1 MALEDQRD
9 ELRRDFSSED
19 RTALLRVSEDLRKIE
34 QEMREQGISTEQALI
49 DANKILLSPP
59 PFAVSLIGR
68 DRELAAYQKTLQ
80 QNQGLVLVG
89 RAGIGKSV
97 LGAALARRLASDDE
111 HIFWLR
117 FVSGLN
123 TDVESVL
130 WSLAVFLAQLGYDE
144 PWRVFTIEQ
153 TRMDQSD
160 RLSASVKM
168 GLISAGLQEHATVLC
183 FDDCHHLQDKELAA
197 SQEMSPILALLSDL
211 VKQAKDYRVILM
223 TRKQLPG
230 MGEIPQEIVMGLS
243 AQDSG
248 NLVSNL
254 APVWSP
260 EFNPMLHQYLKGN
273 PQLLTMFA
281 AILAHA
287 PAAHDSIAKT
297 LETLEDSRVGDYLN
311 TELWA
316 QLSESERLVL
326 QVVSV
331 FQQDAPE
338 AALESILEERRV
350 TGIQSLLRG
359 MRRTGVV
366 IYSRSEQEGGQ
377 SRYSLHETLKK
388 FCYNLLDLKPQQKLH
403 KLIGSYLV
411 QTDPLEAVYH
421 FFKASKHN
429 RGLKTLIAHK
439 RTLLESGQISA
450 ALHMIETLNQKMF
463 DEHLNRWVAVC
474 ELRGEW
480 LQVIGEYEKAV
491 TDLEKALHLATT
503 LKLDIVHRARLNR
516 MMGVAL
522 HYQARFEEAQT
533 RLKRAGSLLKEQ
545 TDQQETGIIYYW
557 IARINFM
564 MGEYPVAKEMAL
576 RSLADLEQ
584 AWQNLERGEITR
596 KEIVENRSWQIRVYN
611 TLGATSSQLGDHE
624 SGKEYFDQAKQIITN
639 NDLDNTPEAVQ
650 IYISLGHLEFIK
662 GEYDECITLREK
674 ALQIAT
680 RLGLTRF
687 IIQSSYALGVV
698 WMQLTKWDQAKYY
711 LTEALKDAKRTGDI
725 PYRFLSLMAIGN
737 VFHKTGDWEMAIK
750 FFLDGLQFA
759 QNKHLRF
766 EQIEALSHLG
776 QAFRDMPGEEN
787 WKKGLDYL
795 EQAWELAHIPDELEE
810 KDVITYFDVE
820 ILASRAEIKARLG
833 LDGALV
839 DAQGAHTEAA
849 NTQDNYLISNAHT
862 AWGIVCTLSGS
873 DNWHKQEAEKHF
885 KKAIQAIE
893 EIDDRYESGRVE
905 LRFGEM
911 YVYSEDYDQAREH
924 LDKAIEIFEG
934 IDSIRFLEM
943 ARQAKNDLPPQP

>member
-366 IYSRSEQEGGQ
+366 VYSRPEREGEQ
-377 SRYSLHETLKK
+377 SRYSLHETLKR
-388 FCYNLLDLKPQQKLH
+388 FCYNSLNIKLRRELH
-403 KLIGSYLV
+403 ESLGAYFV

-421 FFKASKHN
+421 FFEASKYN
-429 RGLKTLIAHK
+429 CGLKTLLTHK
-439 RTLLESGQISA
+439 RTLLESGQVSA
-450 ALHMIETLNQKMF
+450 ALRMIEKLYQRMF
-463 DEHLNRWVAVC
+463 VEQPEQWITAC

-480 LQVIGEYEKAV
+480 QQVVGEYKAARHSFAQALRLVEKLNLNDLQVGLYRWLGVVSYHQGEFQDSLFYLSRADELLETVSVPKETGIVRYWLARVNFLIGKLDTAKVQAQRSLDALKADRDKAWQV
-491 TDLEKALHLATT
+491 LAHSTLATIHFTSGDDESGMDNLGNARQLLETSGLDKTPEAATIDNNLGTVYLQQGQLEKAIQHF
-503 LKLDIVHRARLNR
+503 
-516 MMGVAL
+516 
-522 HYQARFEEAQT
+522 Q
-533 RLKRAGSLLKEQ
+533 
-545 TDQQETGIIYYW
+545 
-557 IARINFM
+557 
-564 MGEYPVAKEMAL
+564 
-576 RSLADLEQ
+576 RSL
-584 AWQNLERGEITR
+584 
-596 KEIVENRSWQIRVYN
+596 K
-611 TLGATSSQLGDHE
+611 
-624 SGKEYFDQAKQIITN
+624 
-639 NDLDNTPEAVQ
+639 
-650 IYISLGHLEFIK
+650 
-662 GEYDECITLREK
+662 
-674 ALQIAT
+674 IAE
-680 RLGLTRF
+680 RLGLIA
-687 IIQSSYALGVV
+687 IIVESSYNLGTAYLQMGRWDKANRYLVQALEKARRTRDQFSECLIQTSLGLLSHRQGDLDTAFQLYNEAYHLAQTFNYFFPRLLLLARLSELSADQDHYESAYDYADEGLLLAGDYSTPVYQVLLLIAMTQSLVGLRRADEASDYATKAVATAEDVLRNAPLLGLAKIAAGSACVLDAQWEQAEDYFNQAIDLLVDTDFYNLGRAEFALG
-698 WMQLTKWDQAKYY
+698 QL
-711 LTEALKDAKRTGDI
+711 
-725 PYRFLSLMAIGN
+725 
-737 VFHKTGDWEMAIK
+737 
-750 FFLDGLQFA
+750 
-759 QNKHLRF
+759 
-766 EQIEALSHLG
+766 
-776 QAFRDMPGEEN
+776 
-787 WKKGLDYL
+787 
-795 EQAWELAHIPDELEE
+795 
-810 KDVITYFDVE
+810 
-820 ILASRAEIKARLG
+820 
-833 LDGALV
+833 
-839 DAQGAHTEAA
+839 
-849 NTQDNYLISNAHT
+849 
-862 AWGIVCTLSGS
+862 
-873 DNWHKQEAEKHF
+873 
-885 KKAIQAIE
+885 
-893 EIDDRYESGRVE
+893 
-905 LRFGEM
+905 
-911 YVYSEDYDQAREH
+911 YVYSDQKDLARVH
-924 LDKAIEIFEG
+924 LTKALETVKSLGSVLQVERVRQVLASTFFEV
-934 IDSIRFLEM
+934 
-943 ARQAKNDLPPQP
+943 P